1 MNHNI
6 KLLQNLIGCGNNT
19 DKNNFLNYIDKSVKD
34 DKPIKNVKSKD
45 DKSKDD
51 KSKDTLSNENEEEKM
66 NEIIDMLNQ
75 EDLNSDIDLKID
87 MIDLE
92 GLNEID
98 LSDNDI
104 IDIFDKNIPFDNT
117 NDENEL
123 DEYMIN
129 NEFEDRDSEEYI

>member
-1 MNHNI
+1 
-6 KLLQNLIGCGNNT
+6 
-19 DKNNFLNYIDKSVKD
+19 
-34 DKPIKNVKSKD
+34 
-45 DKSKDD
+45 
-51 KSKDTLSNENEEEKM
+51 
-66 NEIIDMLNQ
+66 
-75 EDLNSDIDLKID
+75 

>member
-1 MNHNI
+1 
-6 KLLQNLIGCGNNT
+6 
-19 DKNNFLNYIDKSVKD
+19 
-34 DKPIKNVKSKD
+34 
-45 DKSKDD
+45 
-51 KSKDTLSNENEEEKM
+51 M